1 MSDDLK
7 NINPEGESLSQ
18 QEMQDYLDGKL
29 SGKALRRVELI
40 LAESEFYSDA
50 LEGLQLLNE
59 KEIKSSVNSIHS
71 KIDDITNHEEKKVF
85 QNYRRL
91 LSAAALVLILLASG
105 YYLNTLFKNT
115 KTEVSQDLKEINKPT
130 IVYADSIPV
139 TDTFKNIIKYTAPS
153 TKYNSISNN
162 ESLQESPAPAEPP
175 EVFAPT
181 ENRKENEVYADS
193 EDDYD
198 KKGEREDISVNIDPK
213 IVTDERD
220 VNAFITSSGSTTL
233 SSPSSP
239 SVNSNTYLWKTDSM
253 INNDYST
260 LESVTITSKKETKN
274 LKDKTISEKAPS
286 QFDSNT
292 INQNIESTDII
303 FNRALD
309 LKINKQYQKSVDELT
324 KIIIRNDSFKPHALY
339 EKADVLIL
347 MNKKDK
353 AKEVLEELIKIDSDY
368 KQMGIDKLKTL

>member
-1 MSDDLK
+1 MSDELK
-7 NINPEGESLSQ
+7 NINLEDDSLSQ

-40 LAESEFYSDA
+40 LAESEFCSDA
-50 LEGLQLLNE
+50 IEGLQLLNE
-59 KEIKSSVNSIHS
+59 QEINSSVKSIHS
-71 KIDDITNHEEKKVF
+71 KIDTISKEEKKIF
-85 QNYRRL
+85 PIYRRL
-91 LSAAALVLILLASG
+91 LSAAAIVIVLLIG
-105 YYLNTLFKNT
+105 GFYINTLFKNT

-130 IVYADSIPV
+130 IVNTDSIPV

-153 TKYNSISNN
+153 VNSNSITIN

-175 EVFAPT
+175 VVFAPS

-213 IVTDERD
+213 IVTEERD

-253 INNDYST
+253 INNDNST

-286 QFDSNT
+286 QFDSNS